1 MSFLKF
7 LQKSG
12 LAATVPSVKQT
23 LIDFSRSNELA
34 NILVRSDQEL
44 GGYSTA
50 ALDLIEEKEKK
61 GEETHSYGR
70 FHGVLN
76 LDLPRNRPDVVQ
88 SGYAMF
94 RTRDQPAGNPLL
106 SLFDGNAQH
115 GSGSYWN
122 WESCTHLMLHV
133 KGDRRKY
140 FINIQAESALP
151 TDIYQHRLFLKT
163 PGQWE
168 TVLVPLKDFILTN
181 WGVIQE
187 QRVINT
193 SMVKTVGIGLI
204 DKQYGPFSLYIDT
217 IKAINSD
224 LVPKDTPAEKAQ
236 SLPIQ
241 SIPGNQLPVD

>member
-1 MSFLKF
+1 MSFLKL
-7 LQKSG
+7 LQRTG
-12 LAATVPSVKQT
+12 LAATAPSTKQA
-23 LIDFSRSNELA
+23 IVDFTRPNELA

-50 ALDLIEEKEKK
+50 ALDLVEENDKP
-61 GEETHSYGR
+61 SYGH

-76 LDLPRNRPDVVQ
+76 LDLPRNRPDIVQ

-94 RTRDQPAGNPLL
+94 RTRDLPAGNPLL
-106 SLFDGNAQH
+106 SLFNGNSQY
-115 GSGSYWN
+115 GSGGYWD
-122 WESCTHLMLHV
+122 WESCTHLMLKV

-140 FINIQAESALP
+140 FVNIQAESALP

-181 WGVIQE
+181 WGIIQE
-187 QRVINT
+187 QRTINT
-193 SMVKTVGIGLI
+193 AMVKTVGIGLI
-204 DKQYGPFSLYIDT
+204 DKQYGPFSLYIDS

-224 LVPKDTPAEKAQ
+224 LVAKDAPKEK
-236 SLPIQ
+236 SLPIK
-241 SIPGNQLPVD
+241 SIPGKEMPVD